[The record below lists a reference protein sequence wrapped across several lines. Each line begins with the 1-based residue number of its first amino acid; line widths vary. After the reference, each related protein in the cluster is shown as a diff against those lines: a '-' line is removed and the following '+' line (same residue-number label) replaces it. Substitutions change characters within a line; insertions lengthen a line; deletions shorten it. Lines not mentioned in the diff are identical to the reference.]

1 MNYIVIYRLILLQSL
16 EGSYDYNEH
25 KQLPTPALFDDT
37 HGTRCAGE
45 VAAMKNDVC
54 GVGIA
59 YTAKVAGLRVLSGS
73 LTNEDEARAVT
84 YACNTTQIYSCSWGP
99 RDDGRTVEAPPE
111 IVSKAFEGIHYLFN
125 TKILIRSSGHKVL

>member
-1 MNYIVIYRLILLQSL
+1 M

-25 KQLPTPALFDDT
+25 KQLPTPALSDDT

-45 VAAMKNDVC
+45 IAAVKNDVC

-59 YTAKVAGLRVLSGS
+59 YTAKVAGLRVLSGTLS
-73 LTNEDEARAVT
+73 NDDEARAVT

-99 RDDGRTVEAPPE
+99 RDDGRTVEAPPD
-111 IVSKAFEGIHYLFN
+111 IVARAFEGTIIIDQF
-125 TKILIRSSGHKVL
+125 